1 MKNLFSKENFL
12 PSTFEK
18 KAKIQS
24 LVLSILI
31 LVFFIFSG
39 FTFFNML
46 YAFSDELGSIVCGSM
61 DVAIKDLL
69 RSLPLFFSFF
79 MSLWTLLLLH
89 SIYRNVDEEKRNKSI
104 FRKSIVILSLAG
116 VSIIYVII
124 CLIVGKYS
132 SITEGS
138 PSALYPLDSVLY
150 SIFYL
155 LIGLCGL
162 LYSLKFKERF
172 PLVVPS
178 HGTINKKCRMVYC
191 IFFAIFLLVAL
202 FGFSSGVLSI
212 FIYDFKHGHAF
223 YGIAL
228 VLIYLLS
235 PFILAFW
242 EFFFNELKEEKKND
256 VFLPVSIISLAV
268 SVVFVTLYIV
278 ALTTDLDAP
287 SNAGFGMLPVAFAAS
302 INIATLVM
310 VFSPFIFSVVAFIK
324 AILARK
330 KAK

>member
-1 MKNLFSKENFL
+1 MKNLFNKENFL
-12 PSTFEK
+12 FPSLEK

-24 LVLSILI
+24 LVVSILI
-31 LVFFIFSG
+31 IIFFIFSS

-89 SIYRNVDEEKRNKSI
+89 SVFRNVDERKRNASI
-104 FRKSIVILSLAG
+104 FSKSIVIMSFAF
-116 VSIIYVII
+116 VNIMYVII
-124 CLIVGKYS
+124 GLIVGKYS

-155 LIGLCGL
+155 LIGACALV
-162 LYSLKFKERF
+162 YVLKFKDK
-172 PLVVPS
+172 LQYVVPN
-178 HGTINKKCRMVYC
+178 HGIIVRKARVVYS
-191 IFFAIFLLVAL
+191 IFLNIFLLVAL
-202 FGFSSGVLSI
+202 FGFASGVFSM

-223 YGIAL
+223 YGVAL
-228 VLIYLLS
+228 ILIYLLS
-235 PFILAFW
+235 PLMLLVW
-242 EFFFNELKEEKKND
+242 EFYFNELKPEKKKE
-256 VFLPVSIISLAV
+256 VYLPLSIISLSG
-268 SVVFVTLYIV
+268 SVVFVTLYMV
-278 ALTTDLDAP
+278 ALGTDRDAP

-302 INIATLVM
+302 VNIATLVM
-310 VFSPFIFSVVAFIK
+310 VFSPLIFSIVLFIK
-324 AILARK
+324 ALVSRK
-330 KAK
+330 KAE